1 MATYFKFDKKL
12 PHINYDDIYVK
23 SGKIENG
30 KLVLSYSNEAL
41 DPIAIDLS
49 AFNNFAY
56 FDSVKLEGNSL
67 IFSYFEKSGKYPVS
81 VDLSAFDH
89 YIDSIA
95 MSDDKTS
102 LSLSYNNGSFLTA
115 DTSEWSKHAE
125 DIELD
130 DNVLCISF
138 NDKSSMSAD
147 LSKYDRKMQSVNADN
162 DILTITDSKGD
173 EISTSLARYS
183 VDHRVI
189 DAKLLHDGRTLVLLM
204 NGLPDISVD
213 TTLLALN
220 DFISQGHLDN
230 ETLVL
235 DYNTSKQALSIELSS
250 LNTYVDSVDVE
261 DGKLV
266 LKYANGRHAP
276 ISTDVNQFIQNWH
289 LSGASFDEDSNVLS
303 LLMNTDQV
311 PSMRVNLSSLA
322 KDTYI
327 KDISTNLQNDIVT
340 FIYNDKNVAG
350 NVSLQKYR
358 NDSNL
363 QNVHGVHDR
372 ALQFV
377 KGDGS
382 FFNVSLS
389 SAKSLSINDN
399 VLSLEFNDGKRS
411 LTTDLSHLDRK
422 LTSATVDSDSNLLIA
437 DNFDNVVSTALPIHD
452 TYISSAA
459 VIDNS
464 LVLAYNDD
472 NLPKLST
479 SLSSIIKDD
488 TVVTSAYINQDI
500 LEISS
505 SNGKTIAVNLAKYN
519 QFVTAFDFNE
529 LKNELSI
536 VKSNGVN
543 IAVSLDTLDKN
554 ISSVTADDGKLV
566 MKYNNGKGTLT
577 ADLSKY
583 DCYVDGLAF
592 NTNTNVLSV
601 RNSNKNV
608 ANDLTTC
615 LSSLDRYNVSAS
627 IDNNNILK
635 ITDSA
640 SSEVSVK
647 LPIHDTYISAIGIDE
662 NSDTMTFD
670 YNVADISA
678 KSVNLRTYRQNDW
691 IESGLYDADSKQLV
705 LKYHNDEKFDIRPS
719 DVSIDLQIG
728 TSGGF
733 SEKTIKGWISTEVSN
748 ETVRAT
754 NVEFGLQN
762 SINKLSNIFIFDE
775 DGDVVAFKMKDSTV
789 PDLNWKVSIE
799 SGQLTISEH
808 VEFLTAD
815 NIYADNAYVN
825 RLSVD

>member
-235 DYNTSKQALSIELSS
+235 DYNTSKHALSIELSS

-266 LKYANGRHAP
+266 LKYANGRHTP
-276 ISTDVNQFIQNWH
+276 ISTDVN
-289 LSGASFDEDSNVLS
+289 
-303 LLMNTDQV
+303 
-311 PSMRVNLSSLA
+311 
-322 KDTYI
+322 
-327 KDISTNLQNDIVT
+327 
-340 FIYNDKNVAG
+340 
-350 NVSLQKYR
+350 
-358 NDSNL
+358 
-363 QNVHGVHDR
+363 
-372 ALQFV
+372 
-377 KGDGS
+377 
-382 FFNVSLS
+382 
-389 SAKSLSINDN
+389 
-399 VLSLEFNDGKRS
+399 
-411 LTTDLSHLDRK
+411 
-422 LTSATVDSDSNLLIA
+422 
-437 DNFDNVVSTALPIHD
+437 
-452 TYISSAA
+452 
-459 VIDNS
+459 
-464 LVLAYNDD
+464 
-472 NLPKLST
+472 
-479 SLSSIIKDD
+479 
-488 TVVTSAYINQDI
+488 
-500 LEISS
+500 
-505 SNGKTIAVNLAKYN
+505 
-519 QFVTAFDFNE
+519 
-529 LKNELSI
+529 
-536 VKSNGVN
+536 
-543 IAVSLDTLDKN
+543 
-554 ISSVTADDGKLV
+554 
-566 MKYNNGKGTLT
+566 
-577 ADLSKY
+577 
-583 DCYVDGLAF
+583 
-592 NTNTNVLSV
+592 
-601 RNSNKNV
+601 
-608 ANDLTTC
+608 
-615 LSSLDRYNVSAS
+615 
-627 IDNNNILK
+627 
-635 ITDSA
+635 
-640 SSEVSVK
+640 
-647 LPIHDTYISAIGIDE
+647 
-662 NSDTMTFD
+662 
-670 YNVADISA
+670 
-678 KSVNLRTYRQNDW
+678 
-691 IESGLYDADSKQLV
+691 
-705 LKYHNDEKFDIRPS
+705 
-719 DVSIDLQIG
+719 
-728 TSGGF
+728 
-733 SEKTIKGWISTEVSN
+733 
-748 ETVRAT
+748 
-754 NVEFGLQN
+754 
-762 SINKLSNIFIFDE
+762 
-775 DGDVVAFKMKDSTV
+775 
-789 PDLNWKVSIE
+789 
-799 SGQLTISEH
+799 
-808 VEFLTAD
+808 
-815 NIYADNAYVN
+815 
-825 RLSVD
+825 

>member
-81 VDLSAFDH
+81 VNLSAFDH

-250 LNTYVDSVDVE
+250 LNTYVDSIDVE

-276 ISTDVNQFIQNWH
+276 ISTDVN
-289 LSGASFDEDSNVLS
+289 
-303 LLMNTDQV
+303 
-311 PSMRVNLSSLA
+311 
-322 KDTYI
+322 
-327 KDISTNLQNDIVT
+327 
-340 FIYNDKNVAG
+340 
-350 NVSLQKYR
+350 
-358 NDSNL
+358 
-363 QNVHGVHDR
+363 
-372 ALQFV
+372 
-377 KGDGS
+377 
-382 FFNVSLS
+382 
-389 SAKSLSINDN
+389 
-399 VLSLEFNDGKRS
+399 
-411 LTTDLSHLDRK
+411 
-422 LTSATVDSDSNLLIA
+422 
-437 DNFDNVVSTALPIHD
+437 
-452 TYISSAA
+452 
-459 VIDNS
+459 
-464 LVLAYNDD
+464 
-472 NLPKLST
+472 
-479 SLSSIIKDD
+479 
-488 TVVTSAYINQDI
+488 
-500 LEISS
+500 
-505 SNGKTIAVNLAKYN
+505 
-519 QFVTAFDFNE
+519 
-529 LKNELSI
+529 
-536 VKSNGVN
+536 
-543 IAVSLDTLDKN
+543 
-554 ISSVTADDGKLV
+554 
-566 MKYNNGKGTLT
+566 
-577 ADLSKY
+577 
-583 DCYVDGLAF
+583 
-592 NTNTNVLSV
+592 
-601 RNSNKNV
+601 
-608 ANDLTTC
+608 
-615 LSSLDRYNVSAS
+615 
-627 IDNNNILK
+627 
-635 ITDSA
+635 
-640 SSEVSVK
+640 
-647 LPIHDTYISAIGIDE
+647 
-662 NSDTMTFD
+662 
-670 YNVADISA
+670 
-678 KSVNLRTYRQNDW
+678 
-691 IESGLYDADSKQLV
+691 
-705 LKYHNDEKFDIRPS
+705 
-719 DVSIDLQIG
+719 
-728 TSGGF
+728 
-733 SEKTIKGWISTEVSN
+733 
-748 ETVRAT
+748 
-754 NVEFGLQN
+754 
-762 SINKLSNIFIFDE
+762 
-775 DGDVVAFKMKDSTV
+775 
-789 PDLNWKVSIE
+789 
-799 SGQLTISEH
+799 
-808 VEFLTAD
+808 
-815 NIYADNAYVN
+815 
-825 RLSVD
+825 

>member
-56 FDSVKLEGNSL
+56 FDNVKLEGNSL

-147 LSKYDRKMQSVNADN
+147 LSKYDRKIQSVNADN

-183 VDHRVI
+183 VDHRVK

-250 LNTYVDSVDVE
+250 LNTYVDSIDIE

-311 PSMRVNLSSLA
+311 PSMSVNLSSLA

-327 KDISTNLQNDIVT
+327 KDISTDLQNDIVT

-350 NVSLQKYR
+350 NVNLQKYS

-382 FFNVSLS
+382 FFNVNLS

-411 LTTDLSHLDRK
+411 LTTDLS
-422 LTSATVDSDSNLLIA
+422 
-437 DNFDNVVSTALPIHD
+437 
-452 TYISSAA
+452 
-459 VIDNS
+459 
-464 LVLAYNDD
+464 
-472 NLPKLST
+472 
-479 SLSSIIKDD
+479 
-488 TVVTSAYINQDI
+488 
-500 LEISS
+500 
-505 SNGKTIAVNLAKYN
+505 
-519 QFVTAFDFNE
+519 
-529 LKNELSI
+529 
-536 VKSNGVN
+536 
-543 IAVSLDTLDKN
+543 
-554 ISSVTADDGKLV
+554 
-566 MKYNNGKGTLT
+566 
-577 ADLSKY
+577 KY
-583 DCYVDGLAF
+583 DCYADGLAF
-592 NTNTNVLSV
+592 NTDTNVLSV

-627 IDNNNILK
+627 IDSNNILK

-647 LPIHDTYISAIGIDE
+647 LPMHDTYISAIGIDE

-719 DVSIDLQIG
+719 DVSVELQIG

-733 SEKTIKGWISTEVSN
+733 SEETIKGWISTEVSN

-754 NVEFGLQN
+754 NTESRLQN

-775 DGDVVAFKMKDSTV
+775 DGDAVAFKMKDSTV

-799 SGQLTISEH
+799 GGQLTISEH

-825 RLSVD
+825 KLSVD

>member
-102 LSLSYNNGSFLTA
+102 LSLSYNNGSCLTV

-147 LSKYDRKMQSVNADN
+147 LSKYDRKIQSVNADN

-183 VDHRVI
+183 IDHRVK

-220 DFISQGHLDN
+220 DFISKGHLDN

-276 ISTDVNQFIQNWH
+276 ISTDVNQFMQNWH
-289 LSGASFDEDSNVLS
+289 LSGASFDENSNVLS

-411 LTTDLSHLDRK
+411 LTTDLS
-422 LTSATVDSDSNLLIA
+422 
-437 DNFDNVVSTALPIHD
+437 
-452 TYISSAA
+452 
-459 VIDNS
+459 
-464 LVLAYNDD
+464 
-472 NLPKLST
+472 
-479 SLSSIIKDD
+479 
-488 TVVTSAYINQDI
+488 
-500 LEISS
+500 
-505 SNGKTIAVNLAKYN
+505 
-519 QFVTAFDFNE
+519 
-529 LKNELSI
+529 
-536 VKSNGVN
+536 
-543 IAVSLDTLDKN
+543 
-554 ISSVTADDGKLV
+554 
-566 MKYNNGKGTLT
+566 
-577 ADLSKY
+577 KY
-583 DCYVDGLAF
+583 DCYADGLAF
-592 NTNTNVLSV
+592 NTDTNVLSV

-608 ANDLTTC
+608 ANDLTAC

-627 IDNNNILK
+627 IDSNNILK

-719 DVSIDLQIG
+719 DVSVELQIG

-733 SEKTIKGWISTEVSN
+733 SEETIKKWISTGVSN

-754 NVEFGLQN
+754 AVETSLQEAIN
-762 SINKLSNIFIFDE
+762 EETTRATNTESRLQDSINKLSNIFIFDE

-808 VEFLTAD
+808 VEFLFVD